1 MQHDNNL
8 VKLHPLCAIFTALS
22 SSLSMIQLLW
32 RNPIIIIIIK
42 LHSVVCCVKPIH
54 WEDIEV
60 IGGNGAKSRR
70 AIGRKSNASNSLENY
85 IFKNVS
91 ANISGSQW
99 FRGTLHTDASYNTTL
114 RNSLKDKC
122 KREKVAGCIFILQN
136 RWLHIA
142 GIPGMHRFRRSEQGR
157 WNRRERVEEMH
168 EIALL

>member
-1 MQHDNNL
+1 MRNF
-8 VKLHPLCAIFTALS
+8 PALS

-42 LHSVVCCVKPIH
+42 LHSAVCCVKPIH
-54 WEDIEV
+54 WEDTEV
-60 IGGNGAKSRR
+60 IGGHGAKSRR
-70 AIGRKSNASNSLENY
+70 AIGRKLNAPNSLENC

-136 RWLHIA
+136 KIDDFILQEF
-142 GIPGMHRFRRSEQGR
+142 PGCIDFAEANKGDGT
-157 WNRRERVEEMH
+157 EEK
-168 EIALL
+168 E

>member
-1 MQHDNNL
+1 MRNF
-8 VKLHPLCAIFTALS
+8 PALS

-42 LHSVVCCVKPIH
+42 LHSAVCCVKPIH
-54 WEDIEV
+54 WEDTEV
-60 IGGNGAKSRR
+60 IGRNGAKSRR
-70 AIGRKSNASNSLENY
+70 AIGRKSNASNSLENC

-142 GIPGMHRFRRSEQGR
+142 GIPGMHRFRRNEQER